1 MTKCGLAPEATRS
14 VTRRS
19 SLHTEVRISTIIYRR
34 FIIIVS
40 AKIRL
45 LAGTKYRERI
55 IIIIKSIIIIYSL
68 GNHLC
73 CYSSFTFAFASHQC
87 SHTHLLLMFDSVE
100 SVL

>member
-45 LAGTKYRERI
+45 LAGTKYRE
-55 IIIIKSIIIIYSL
+55 L
-68 GNHLC
+68 
-73 CYSSFTFAFASHQC
+73 
-87 SHTHLLLMFDSVE
+87 
-100 SVL
+100 

>member
-19 SLHTEVRISTIIYRR
+19 SLHTEVRISIIYRR

-45 LAGTKYRERI
+45 LAGTKYRE
-55 IIIIKSIIIIYSL
+55 
-68 GNHLC
+68 
-73 CYSSFTFAFASHQC
+73 
-87 SHTHLLLMFDSVE
+87 
-100 SVL
+100 